1 MDHFTCE
8 VCAVKFLLERYAFGQ
23 KATLG
28 KLYAD
33 GEQIAYCLEDVMRE
47 ITGESVS
54 EWKIYGKTAIPK
66 GTYKVITDFSAH
78 FGHVLPHVLDVP
90 GFEGIRIH
98 PGNTDVDTDGCILV
112 GGKPTGEDFIPNS
125 RATFEKV
132 FAMIEQAEQDGGE
145 VTIEI
150 RNGSSITETVP

>member
-1 MDHFTCE
+1 MDRGTCE
-8 VCAVKFLLERYAFGQ
+8 DCAVKLLLERYAFGQ

-33 GEQIAYCLEDVMRE
+33 GEQVAYALEDVMRE
-47 ITGESVS
+47 ITGEPVAS
-54 EWKIYGKTAIPK
+54 WKIYGQTAIPK
-66 GTYKVITDFSAH
+66 GMYKVITDFSQH

-98 PGNTDVDTDGCILV
+98 PGNTDADTDGCILV
-112 GGKPTGEDFIPNS
+112 GGKPTGDDFIPNS

-132 FAMIEQAEQDGGE
+132 LALIEAAEQDGGE
-145 VTIEI
+145 VTIEV
-150 RNGSSITETVP
+150 RNGAPPA

>member
-1 MDHFTCE
+1 M
-8 VCAVKFLLERYAFGQ
+8 KLLLERYAFGQ

-33 GEQIAYCLEDVMRE
+33 GEQIAYTLEDVMRE
-47 ITGESVS
+47 ISGEPVS
-54 EWKIYGKTAIPK
+54 AWKIYGQTAIPK

-78 FGHVLPHVLDVP
+78 FGRVLPHVLDVP
-90 GFEGIRIH
+90 GFDGIRIH
-98 PGNTDVDTDGCILV
+98 AGNTAADTEGCILV

-132 FAMIEQAEQDGGE
+132 FALIEQAEQDGGE
-145 VTIEI
+145 ITIEI
-150 RNGSSITETVP
+150 SNGPLADPAHV